1 VMFNS
6 YVKLPEGNYDIY
18 HDISIHYKTSY
29 PNQLWKVSHRPRN
42 GSWSW
47 RPGKHLFRNHAK
59 QTAFCG
65 WGALGMTSVQRR
77 GAKIS
82 VGIRME
88 NHACSILKWSNDLD
102 ENWGYPHFFRKPSYQ
117 QNGAT
122 YGALL
127 RTCLLTMDQLSDWKN
142 GINNHP
148 QPSTNLCWCVTSNTM
163 DHISVKH
170 MLWQLWTW

>member
-1 VMFNS
+1 MVIFNS

-29 PNQLWKVSHRPRN
+29 PNQLRKVSHRPRN

-82 VGIRME
+82 VGIHME
-88 NHACSILKWSNDLD
+88 NHACSILKWSNDLA

-117 QNGAT
+117 QNGAKWGHIWGPSKNLFT
-122 YGALL
+122 DHGSAWLKKW
-127 RTCLLTMDQLSDWKN
+127 DQ
-142 GINNHP
+142 
-148 QPSTNLCWCVTSNTM
+148 QPSM
-163 DHISVKH
+163 DHISVKN